1 MPLKVLPFISL
12 NLFLSV
18 VLYYVAPDRVEH
30 EFILFLLVICGV
42 SLFLFLVKREPC
54 LGLRG
59 NYLKASTILVLGYL
73 IVHFQYPIDM
83 LFGFSDTGDTH
94 IWVSESVIIKAL
106 ALAVIGLLAFFIGYI
121 LRGSRLPKSQNIDI
135 VSVRLLSF
143 GALFSLLFYFYF
155 ADPLYILGGYGKID
169 LNSSANYAALFLN
182 IFVFSELIQYSRNV
196 RSGNSSH
203 QTFFRYFLGNDVLTN
218 SVVVVYILSVILSG
232 DRGPLFQWGVAYY
245 ASYLFAVR
253 GKLKFIKAVSYCVAA
268 VLVLSSLVHIR
279 GGDESMG
286 ILERLSYGMS
296 SDEDHKLSISPKTQE
311 LAGSIRTVHLA
322 LNHVPD
328 HHDFM
333 LGRFQYQQITSVIP
347 FTTSLTT
354 FFFEDQS
361 YQYGSSANFLTWL
374 EQGNYIY
381 SGVGTSVVADF
392 YLDFGMFG
400 VLFGMLV
407 VGYIFRHSELV
418 MCSALVPGYF
428 SNALFLCLLATAI
441 YIPRGSFLVQIKMVV
456 LVYVLLKLNNVI
468 SRRLV
473 RRL

>member
-1 MPLKVLPFISL
+1 
-12 NLFLSV
+12 
-18 VLYYVAPDRVEH
+18 
-30 EFILFLLVICGV
+30 
-42 SLFLFLVKREPC
+42 
-54 LGLRG
+54 
-59 NYLKASTILVLGYL
+59 
-73 IVHFQYPIDM
+73 
-83 LFGFSDTGDTH
+83 
-94 IWVSESVIIKAL
+94 
-106 ALAVIGLLAFFIGYI
+106 
-121 LRGSRLPKSQNIDI
+121 
-135 VSVRLLSF
+135 
-143 GALFSLLFYFYF
+143 
-155 ADPLYILGGYGKID
+155 
-169 LNSSANYAALFLN
+169 
-182 IFVFSELIQYSRNV
+182 
-196 RSGNSSH
+196 
-203 QTFFRYFLGNDVLTN
+203 
-218 SVVVVYILSVILSG
+218 
-232 DRGPLFQWGVAYY
+232 
-245 ASYLFAVR
+245 
-253 GKLKFIKAVSYCVAA
+253 
-268 VLVLSSLVHIR
+268 
-279 GGDESMG
+279 MG